1 MNSQNN
7 QGDHYV
13 VDGAIFKCQYGSVPC
28 QIAVT
33 TNQKVKAQGK
43 AVVTDKEVNYKV
55 PACTFGNCTMN
66 PNKQAPV
73 CNYANGIWVANTT
86 LKHGANSA
94 ITESSKMKC
103 PIYSGEISCV
113 YHGQT
118 QCVSI
123 DDFKCLG
130 LEKLAF
136 SPFATV
142 LKFPDGDKA
151 KKKIT
156 PINSVSVSREFIR
169 PNDIVT
175 LHAFKKG
182 NKELTAT
189 EFCNWIVTTRKS
201 VNDRENNKSCHL
213 DKMTIYKTVTSPF
226 NIILNEPGVYHLECG
241 SDNMVN
247 YYAGSK
253 SFTPTNTKKT
263 TFDYKKSI
271 GGNNELPFDK
281 NCETI
286 IEVLEHNRILD
297 IELKGEYTVD
307 SQNVSR
313 YFVEKDKEIEIIVTT
328 AVPLI
333 KNERLC
339 LVVNGIQT
347 TNQASPIEDNKYSF
361 KFKTSGFNSHIEKR
375 IDIILKD
382 YTDITSYQ
390 IPFNC
395 NLSKS
400 RENEESNC
408 KSLTIKVIDGY
419 VSATISLDEKGERP
433 VKDKIR
439 PNTPIFMEVRPT
451 DKSCSIKD
459 LNKAVWKIKENG
471 ITSNFHG
478 NLLWHN
484 FKREGKVEITVD
496 LSQCDVAIKDNK
508 LTHSFTVARN
518 KITGIKKST
527 PNIFYPNINYRI
539 GLDFLYDDY
548 DKIEDGSFSYL
559 LDGEEKEIDSKE
571 INVIFSKEET
581 GKHYLFISKDVALD
595 LDVKEAQIERW
606 QFVDNNRNKISEVGF
621 DEPFFLDIDVPA
633 WKDLNKKEQT
643 DQVRFCLWDKK
654 SPIKA
659 SCLENARIGQN
670 GQAHIKLIIS
680 KDDVNVGKREKINI
694 IASLTN
700 PPYTDLKNLS
710 QMPGPNGHW
719 ICSNMPISDQ
729 ISTMLTLTTV
739 PCITG
744 YFSGKSCNP
753 QKSVMKYGDSIYII
767 LSTHNC
773 KEMMDEITVE
783 LYENNKVG
791 DDDTLIA
798 TYDNL
803 QADEYG
809 KVKIDISDKFADE
822 EAHGNNPNPRLFYF
836 KVRSGADV
844 VYTYPQ
850 TQEDVFNMT
859 YRKECD
865 ECDTAVVEFDGETH
879 TVTTSDSKAVTK
891 VRSYLWQLKVGK
903 DKQINELNKT
913 LAMMAPVV
921 VGEELRK
928 GEKREEEDCKC
939 PRCHEKWEDLA
950 KRLKEMFPKAKEEDI
965 NIIAQTYC
973 DYARRFGMDS
983 CWIKAHFFAQAA
995 VESTGLTE
1003 FTENLNYS
1011 TKERVKEVFQK
1022 PLSNK
1027 NNVDQTLNEIFDNV
1041 KTPSGEDRKKKLAK
1055 LVYGERKDLGN
1066 ITKEEG
1072 WTYRGRGLVQITGK
1086 DAYKNVGKILE
1097 AFGIDKKN
1105 LKCDLVNNPDLV
1117 ASDIKLAT
1125 IASMAFFRYKNCNM
1139 HVLCNGQNN
1148 TYAVTSAVG
1157 GFDKAKKQTAFDGKD
1172 KDKDGK
1178 IIQREK
1184 YTRKI
1189 FEVDDCK
1196 YNVIECKDNC
1206 PSYHTFFSGRV
1217 EKHIPKGCDESK
1229 ATHYVYYYHKEDGTV
1244 VEICTRTIVRDGLY
1258 KLNKPSS
1265 STIPSDSEIKK
1276 NDIKTWK
1283 YPKPV
1288 LQQGQKSGIDGDT
1301 IYLMPNGDKIV
1312 SGKEGTKKYTKS
1324 GNETIELVKIDEGRE
1339 DGVFEFKEDGVNLY
1353 YEIDKAQTVRFYSDP
1368 NTFAILIGILA
1379 ELGSNIGY
1387 DIKFRGTGNAEIH
1400 GTGYPSVSHRNG
1412 TSLDFCYSENKDD
1425 SDEVRKI
1432 KDIAL
1437 LKASIKFNCM
1447 TRLTGTWNSRKNGR
1461 EEYSTKPE
1469 GDGNHNNHIHLGPF
1483 NQKINEPTI
1492 IKEN

>member
-13 VDGAIFKCQYGSVPC
+13 VDGAIFKCKYGNTPC

-43 AVVTDKEVNYKV
+43 AVVTDKEVNFKV
-55 PACTFGNCTMN
+55 PACTFGNCSMN

-73 CNYANGIWVANTT
+73 CNYANGMWISNTT
-86 LKHGANSA
+86 LKHGTNNAV
-94 ITESSKMKC
+94 TESSKMKC

-142 LKFPDGDKA
+142 LKFPDDDKA
-151 KKKIT
+151 KKKIS
-156 PINSVSVSREFIR
+156 PVNSVSVSREIIR

-201 VNDRENNKSCHL
+201 VNDGGNDKSCHL

-226 NIILNEPGVYHLECG
+226 NIILNEPGIYHLECG
-241 SDNMVN
+241 SDNMIS

-253 SFTPTNTKKT
+253 SFVPTNTKKT

-271 GGNNELPFDK
+271 GVNNELPFDK

-313 YFVEKDKEIEIIVTT
+313 YFVEKNKEIEIIVTT

-439 PNTPIFMEVRPT
+439 PNTPIFMAVRPT

-478 NLLWHN
+478 NFLWHN
-484 FKREGKVEITVD
+484 FKREGEVKITVD
-496 LSQCDVAIKDNK
+496 LSSCDVAIKDNK

-527 PNIFYPNINYRI
+527 PKIFFPNINYRI

-548 DKIEDGSFSYL
+548 DKIEDGTFSYL

-571 INVIFSKEET
+571 INVIFSKEEL

-595 LDVKEAQIERW
+595 LDVKEAQIDRW
-606 QFVDNNRNKISEVGF
+606 QFVDNNRNKVSEVGF

-633 WKDLNKKEQT
+633 WKDLNKKELT

-659 SCLENARIGQN
+659 SCLENARIDQN

-694 IASLTN
+694 IASLIN

-710 QMPGPNGHW
+710 QMQGQNGHW

-729 ISTMLTLTTV
+729 ISTTFTLIST

-773 KEMMDEITVE
+773 KEMMDKITVE
-783 LYENNKVG
+783 LYENDKV

-822 EAHGNNPNPRLFYF
+822 ESHGNNPNPRLFYF
-836 KVRSGADV
+836 RVRLGAVV
-844 VYTYPQ
+844 VYSYPQ

-865 ECDTAVVEFDGETH
+865 ECNTAVVEFDGETH

-891 VRSYLWQLKVGK
+891 VRSYLWQLKIGK
-903 DKQINELNKT
+903 DKQISELNKT

-928 GEKREEEDCKC
+928 GERGNGENQC
-939 PRCHEKWEDLA
+939 PRCHEEAEDMIDRV
-950 KRLKEMFPKAKEEDI
+950 KKSGVFKENAYP
-965 NIIAQTYC
+965 NIETICKTYC
-973 DYARRFGMDS
+973 QYMEKLKMDT
-983 CWIKAHFFAQAA
+983 CWIKAHFFAQIS
-995 VESTGLTE
+995 VESGDGLNPRP
-1003 FTENLNYS
+1003 ENLNYS
-1011 TKERVKEVFQK
+1011 LSGLTSTFPSQIYKNGKDGDYKEGVESALK
-1022 PLSNK
+1022 
-1027 NNVDQTLNEIFDNV
+1027 DIFDDT
-1041 KTPSGEDRKKKLAK
+1041 KTKPGIDRCKKIAG
-1055 LVYGERKDLGN
+1055 LVYGPNNKDLGN
-1066 ITKEEG
+1066 ESEEEG
-1072 WTYRGRGLVQITGK
+1072 WKYRGGGYIQITGK
-1086 DAYKNVGKILE
+1086 SNYNKIEKLMKSIYEGEKKIDLTNGADELVNDVELSTLASMIYLFSHNIHGLYVANGNDSTNFVNKKVGKKFIPKGSTESNYQKKQKNFDNLKKAFEVDKCECDKKVLDSEENKNVYTIDLDT
-1097 AFGIDKKN
+1097 FGIDFKKADSQDYVYN
-1105 LKCDLVNNPDLV
+1105 LKHEGKTVRTFLFTAIQITKNWVD
-1117 ASDIKLAT
+1117 
-1125 IASMAFFRYKNCNM
+1125 RYKNK
-1139 HVLCNGQNN
+1139 QS
-1148 TYAVTSAVG
+1148 TTSWM
-1157 GFDKAKKQTAFDGKD
+1157 FPFPETNEKAEKQA
-1172 KDKDGK
+1172 
-1178 IIQREK
+1178 
-1184 YTRKI
+1184 
-1189 FEVDDCK
+1189 
-1196 YNVIECKDNC
+1196 
-1206 PSYHTFFSGRV
+1206 V
-1217 EKHIPKGCDESK
+1217 EKDSSYTKLPKWGRYSVRDDGGDNWASPQCCAALLGLFYSLPLHENEYNGYIYFNDITTYSPDIHQ
-1229 ATHYVYYYHKEDGTV
+1229 THKEGN
-1244 VEICTRTIVRDGLY
+1244 EIDIRYPGSSNKTGDINWDEIV
-1258 KLNKPSS
+1258 
-1265 STIPSDSEIKK
+1265 K
-1276 NDIKTWK
+1276 NR
-1283 YPKPV
+1283 Y
-1288 LQQGQKSGIDGDT
+1288 
-1301 IYLMPNGDKIV
+1301 N
-1312 SGKEGTKKYTKS
+1312 GKESDFISFLETFLAFADKWGFRSNNANKSVKGAKYCD
-1324 GNETIELVKIDEGRE
+1324 NHDHHLH
-1339 DGVFEFKEDGVNLY
+1339 
-1353 YEIDKAQTVRFYSDP
+1353 
-1368 NTFAILIGILA
+1368 
-1379 ELGSNIGY
+1379 LGYN
-1387 DIKFRGTGNAEIH
+1387 
-1400 GTGYPSVSHRNG
+1400 P
-1412 TSLDFCYSENKDD
+1412 
-1425 SDEVRKI
+1425 
-1432 KDIAL
+1432 
-1437 LKASIKFNCM
+1437 
-1447 TRLTGTWNSRKNGR
+1447 SRKSNF
-1461 EEYSTKPE
+1461 K
-1469 GDGNHNNHIHLGPF
+1469 
-1483 NQKINEPTI
+1483 
-1492 IKEN
+1492 

>member
-13 VDGAIFKCQYGSVPC
+13 VDGAVFKCQYGSVPC

-43 AVVTDKEVNYKV
+43 AVVTDKEVNFKV
-55 PACTFGNCTMN
+55 PACTFGNCSMN

-73 CNYANGIWVANTT
+73 CNYVNGMWISNTT
-86 LKHGANSA
+86 LKHGANNA
-94 ITESSKMKC
+94 VTESSKMKC
-103 PIYSGEISCV
+103 PMFSGEISCV

-118 QCVSI
+118 QCVSVE
-123 DDFKCLG
+123 DFQSLG

-201 VNDRENNKSCHL
+201 VNDGKNDKSCHL

-226 NIILNEPGVYHLECG
+226 NIILNEPGIYHLECG

-263 TFDYKKSI
+263 AFDCQKSI

-390 IPFNC
+390 IPFNY
-395 NLSKS
+395 NSEAIEK
-400 RENEESNC
+400 SNC

-419 VSATISLDEKGERP
+419 VSATISLDEKGLNP

-439 PNTPIFMEVRPT
+439 PNTPIFMAVRPT

-459 LNKAVWKIKENG
+459 FNKAVWKIKENG

-496 LSQCDVAIKDNK
+496 LSQCDVAIKDNQ

-548 DKIEDGSFSYL
+548 DKIEDGTFSYL

-571 INVIFSKEET
+571 INVIFSKEEI

-633 WKDLNKKEQT
+633 WKDLNKKELT
-643 DQVRFCLWDKK
+643 DQVLFCLWDKK

-659 SCLENARIGQN
+659 SCLEDARIDQN

-694 IASLTN
+694 IASLIN

-710 QMPGPNGHW
+710 QMPGQNGHW

-773 KEMMDEITVE
+773 KEMMDKITVE

-791 DDDTLIA
+791 DDDTVIA

-822 EAHGNNPNPRLFYF
+822 ESHGDNTNPRLFYF
-836 KVRSGADV
+836 RVRLGTDV
-844 VYTYPQ
+844 VYSYPQ

-865 ECDTAVVEFDGETH
+865 ECNTAVVEFDGERH

-928 GEKREEEDCKC
+928 GEKREEPQKC
-939 PRCHEKWEDLA
+939 PNCDKDITLDDIKNICVDENGKCLIKDLSKA
-950 KRLKEMFPKAKEEDI
+950 STILSDLNKYRRLAHIDTCI
-965 NIIAQTYC
+965 
-973 DYARRFGMDS
+973 R
-983 CWIKAHFFAQAA
+983 KAHFVAQICAETKFYQFEEDFTYPSDA
-995 VESTGLTE
+995 LKEIKQFKTE
-1003 FTENLNYS
+1003 E
-1011 TKERVKEVFQK
+1011 
-1022 PLSNK
+1022 
-1027 NNVDQTLNEIFDNV
+1027 
-1041 KTPSGEDRKKKLAK
+1041 GKKKAELWGYKDKKNKIVSQENQENIANWRYAK
-1055 LVYGERKDLGN
+1055 TNGN
-1066 ITKEEG
+1066 GDFKSG
-1072 WTYRGRGLVQITGK
+1072 DGYKFRGRGLIHLTGRENYRKESSYCNGHLLIDGETKTNWEENPDEVASNSRDVALSALSFWTRNHINQYAEKATDECGKKVSQIVNGDEIAWNNKNDDITRK
-1086 DAYKNVGKILE
+1086 DFFRNAEQILKVKNCQKNVGLE
-1097 AFGIDKKN
+1097 GKEKTFSTFDHRFEINSDENDIAYIDVIVPKNRKREGVLVVFDNTGIRFKTYCLCLGSHDKREISEGSTPTGLAKTEYKKN
-1105 LKCDLVNNPDLV
+1105 HIGDERYGNHGLIYLYGDKLNDNENGEFFNVMYNNGN
-1117 ASDIKLAT
+1117 K
-1125 IASMAFFRYKNCNM
+1125 
-1139 HVLCNGQNN
+1139 
-1148 TYAVTSAVG
+1148 
-1157 GFDKAKKQTAFDGKD
+1157 
-1172 KDKDGK
+1172 
-1178 IIQREK
+1178 
-1184 YTRKI
+1184 
-1189 FEVDDCK
+1189 
-1196 YNVIECKDNC
+1196 
-1206 PSYHTFFSGRV
+1206 
-1217 EKHIPKGCDESK
+1217 PK
-1229 ATHYVYYYHKEDGTV
+1229 
-1244 VEICTRTIVRDGLY
+1244 RDGLAIHAGHTRCA
-1258 KLNKPSS
+1258 NG
-1265 STIPSDSEIKK
+1265 STEH
-1276 NDIKTWK
+1276 DITKDTGRLMQTQGCVRVYNEAMKTLVGV
-1283 YPKPV
+1283 YEN
-1288 LQQGQKSGIDGDT
+1288 LI
-1301 IYLMPNGDKIV
+1301 
-1312 SGKEGTKKYTKS
+1312 KEGKTIKCYVEDYS
-1324 GNETIELVKIDEGRE
+1324 GNID
-1339 DGVFEFKEDGVNLY
+1339 DVFD
-1353 YEIDKAQTVRFYSDP
+1353 FYCLD
-1368 NTFAILIGILA
+1368 
-1379 ELGSNIGY
+1379 
-1387 DIKFRGTGNAEIH
+1387 
-1400 GTGYPSVSHRNG
+1400 
-1412 TSLDFCYSENKDD
+1412 LDFKD
-1425 SDEVRKI
+1425 K
-1432 KDIAL
+1432 
-1437 LKASIKFNCM
+1437 
-1447 TRLTGTWNSRKNGR
+1447 TR
-1461 EEYSTKPE
+1461 
-1469 GDGNHNNHIHLGPF
+1469 
-1483 NQKINEPTI
+1483 
-1492 IKEN
+1492 